1 MSEVFWWVAGAVVF
15 VFVIILRRVWPY
27 LHGRARKGDTKAQTF
42 NRWNTYMVP
51 MMRKYITEDLLVGL
65 AGSFLSR
72 KDAVDYTSATW
83 SLQPTL
89 FPDVDFIAL
98 AGQGDSDEE
107 SFAVLGFIEA
117 SRLRELIGNT
127 AEPQVI
133 FGHRTW
139 VYVWPEGIDYAT
151 IIESCVPADEFM
163 ELHGLKA
170 VDRTEAS

>member
-15 VFVIILRRVWPY
+15 VFFIILRRIWPA
-27 LHGRARKGDTKAQTF
+27 LHGRSRKGDTQAQTF

-72 KDAVDYTSATW
+72 KDAVEYTSATW

-98 AGQGDSDEE
+98 TGQLDGDEQPFE
-107 SFAVLGFIEA
+107 LLGFIEA
-117 SRLRELIGNT
+117 NLLREFLGNT
-127 AEPQVI
+127 AEPQII

-139 VYVWPEGIDYAT
+139 VYVWPEGIDYAP
-151 IIESCVPADEFM
+151 IIESCVPAKEFM
-163 ELHGLKA
+163 DLHGLKA
-170 VDRTEAS
+170 IERTEAS